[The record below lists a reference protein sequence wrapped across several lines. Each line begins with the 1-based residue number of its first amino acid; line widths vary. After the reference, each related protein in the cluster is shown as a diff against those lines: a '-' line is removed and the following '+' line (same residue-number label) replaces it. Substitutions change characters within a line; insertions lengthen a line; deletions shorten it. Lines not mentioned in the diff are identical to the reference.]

1 MNNILELKGE
11 FKHISRKNLS
21 FEISMNSRIEVS
33 CNYLERLKSQLI
45 QIKNFWDNTKRPF
58 KGILI
63 SVCYNK
69 IVAKSNRI
77 SGLFKGKKS
86 NNAIVGAK
94 FNDKKNKH
102 IVTYFINYEDLMKS
116 IELLSFF

>member
-58 KGILI
+58 EGILI
-63 SVCYNK
+63 SVE
-69 IVAKSNRI
+69 
-77 SGLFKGKKS
+77 F
-86 NNAIVGAK
+86 
-94 FNDKKNKH
+94 
-102 IVTYFINYEDLMKS
+102 
-116 IELLSFF
+116 